1 MDSKPTFEQGQLQ
14 LQLFEQRREP
24 RLRQARDWFW
34 ANAFAET
41 IDEALRIAPM
51 GTEAGTNFMMVIGYW
66 DQACAYLNHGLLH
79 EELFFET
86 TGEFYGVYNRIKP
99 TLKEGRERFHN
110 KLFAFNIEKAAT
122 RFEAWAEKHSPGLI
136 NSMREMDQQ
145 MRTQRKKTAA

>member
-1 MDSKPTFEQGQLQ
+1 MDSKPTYEQGQLQ
-14 LQLFEQRREP
+14 LQIFEQRREP

-99 TLKEGRERFHN
+99 VLKEGRERFHN

-122 RFEAWAEKHSPGLI
+122 RFETWAEKRSPGLV

-145 MRTQRKKTAA
+145 MRMQRKKTAA